1 MIHREKKLSHF
12 DLKSWVTGGITFY
25 PAKWVTGDY
34 LSQID
39 STLRVKLTQHW
50 ESNWLNIESQIGST
64 LRVKLAQHWESNWLN
79 IENQIGSTYWE
90 SNFNID
96 SLIGWTLR
104 VKYIGSTLRVK
115 LVQHW
120 ESNWLNIESQNDPIL
135 RVKLTQH
142 WESNWLKYSPV
153 THFARSNYR

>member
-39 STLRVKLTQHW
+39 TTLRVKLTQHW

-64 LRVKLAQHWESNWLN
+64 
-79 IENQIGSTYWE
+79 YWE
-90 SNFNID
+90 SNFNIV